1 MYIILAHAVVGR
13 NISSLYLNDWERS
26 VNARQGFS
34 NAEKMLNTETFLG
47 LRMTSMYTCVHAVHI
62 TFLFIQQSRL
72 SS

>member
-13 NISSLYLNDWERS
+13 NISSLYLERS

-34 NAEKMLNTETFLG
+34 NAEKMLSTETFLG